1 MTGWDWINF
10 GGTILGSAIG
20 GALVLLLP
28 DGILWAQDL
37 WSEYRYR
44 RRSKARE
51 TAYRA
56 TTKDRK

>member
-1 MTGWDWINF
+1 MTGHDLLSFCGN
-10 GGTILGSAIG
+10 ILGSAIG
-20 GALVLLLP
+20 AALVLLLP